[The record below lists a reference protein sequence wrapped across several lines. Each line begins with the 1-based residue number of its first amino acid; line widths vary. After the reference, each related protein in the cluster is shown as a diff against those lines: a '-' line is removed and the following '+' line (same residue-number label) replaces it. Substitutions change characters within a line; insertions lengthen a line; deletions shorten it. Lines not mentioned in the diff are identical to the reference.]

1 MKLAVLFRMLLGLVG
16 AGLVGLVAYLL
27 GGPVLMMIASFAL
40 FVVVGFLWVS
50 DFRRFMK
57 EREANPRA
65 VP

>member
-1 MKLAVLFRMLLGLVG
+1 MKLAVLLRMLLGLAG

-27 GGPVLMMIASFAL
+27 GGPVLMMVSGFGL
-40 FVVVGFLWVS
+40 FVAVGFLWVS

-65 VP
+65 AP

>member
-1 MKLAVLFRMLLGLVG
+1 MKLAVLLRMLLGLGG

-27 GGPVLMMIASFAL
+27 GGPVLMMIAGFGL
-40 FVVVGFLWVS
+40 FVVIGFLWVR
-50 DFRRFMK
+50 DFQRFMK